1 MAQQP
6 DFQTLRT
13 SMTNVANGFRN
24 TAVEIETAA
33 TEIDKIQHMAAANI
47 IRQLERMQQQMTR
60 MEENLL
66 NVLRQLSRSENNN
79 IARIFNS
86 RVAHDTYQL
95 APLYDINNEVIE
107 NFPQTSNDI
116 KELNAEG
123 VNTLLRAL
131 GLPVNGRLDAKRER
145 LRRYIGVMTV

>member
-13 SMTNVANGFRN
+13 SMTNAANGFRN

-33 TEIDKIQHMAAANI
+33 KEIDKIQNMAAANI

-66 NVLRQLSRSENNN
+66 RQLSRSENNN

-86 RVAHDTYQL
+86 RVAHDTNQL

-123 VNTLLRAL
+123 LNTLLRAL